1 MGVVT
6 RDLLAAEV
14 RELLAKI
21 CEQTKIGPLSDI
33 KMLVYEMLEAD
44 LISKDDLKY
53 LRFIHQK
60 TPL

>member
-14 RELLAKI
+14 RELLAQI